1 MKIPFK
7 SKEQSTLVSEVLG
20 VDKELKGSGIN
31 KTININDDGLLV
43 LVFLL
48 MIFIKAF
55 LLLIFYY
62 ITKLLFSEFLKEV
75 IIRKFE

>member
-1 MKIPFK
+1 MAEEAKKTIHLKIPFK

-43 LVFLL
+43 LILGTL
-48 MIFIKAF
+48 
-55 LLLIFYY
+55 
-62 ITKLLFSEFLKEV
+62 T
-75 IIRKFE
+75 

>member
-55 LLLIFYY
+55 LLLIF
-62 ITKLLFSEFLKEV
+62 LLHNQTTFFQN
-75 IIRKFE
+75 F